1 MPTNVMNTP
10 TAAPQ
15 GNAASSGAAAASSA
29 VAPSTTS
36 TTNAPNT
43 PGTEIRGRERQG
55 SFGGSTRAKVLKPF
69 NTANIKILL
78 LENVNETAV
87 RALRDQ
93 GYQVLTA
100 SYSHSIFATP
110 LQETNI
116 C

>member
-15 GNAASSGAAAASSA
+15 GTAASTGAAAP
-29 VAPSTTS
+29 PSTTS
-36 TTNAPNT
+36 AANAPNT

-55 SFGGSTRAKVLKPF
+55 SFGGSTRAKILKPF

-93 GYQVLTA
+93 GYQVLAT
-100 SYSHSIFATP
+100 SYSHFIFVN
-110 LQETNI
+110 LYKKTNVS
-116 C
+116 